1 MLENFGKQIFSE
13 KQWGLVLGINV
24 KRQTT
29 TVRMRFDENGWVLA
43 WTNHGLDFTRYIS
56 TLFSREIIQSTR

>member
-24 KRQTT
+24 KRQKT
-29 TVRMRFDENGWVLA
+29 TVRMRFDENG
-43 WTNHGLDFTRYIS
+43 
-56 TLFSREIIQSTR
+56 